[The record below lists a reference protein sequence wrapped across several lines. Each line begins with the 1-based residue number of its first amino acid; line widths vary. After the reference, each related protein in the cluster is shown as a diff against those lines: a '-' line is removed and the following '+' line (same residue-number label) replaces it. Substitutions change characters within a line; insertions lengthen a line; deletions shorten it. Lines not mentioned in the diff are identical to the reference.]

1 MLSFEIPEK
10 YKLISDDELVIL
22 YKNGVQDAFTA
33 LSMRYIF
40 LIKKQASSFCGKS
53 VEYDD
58 LLQEGLIGLDNAV
71 SGYDIGGTASF
82 RTYAAVCIRNRLVSA
97 VRKANSNFNSI
108 NNEALPLSEQVDVL
122 SAPDTEPEH
131 AVDSIE
137 RTKEIFRTVRELLSE
152 LERNVLS
159 LYVDGK
165 RYDEIAADLG
175 ITVKACDNA
184 MQRVRKKLRFLK

>member
-1 MLSFEIPEK
+1 MQDFEISEK
-10 YKLISDDELVIL
+10 YKLITDEELVIL
-22 YKNGVQDAFTA
+22 YRNGVQDAFTA
-33 LSMRYIF
+33 LAVRYVYVIRR
-40 LIKKQASSFCGKS
+40 LASGFSNMS
-53 VEYDD
+53 VEFDD
-58 LLQEGLIGLDNAV
+58 LLQEGNIGLVNAV
-71 SGYDIGGTASF
+71 NTYKNGGTASF
-82 RTYAAVCIRNRLVSA
+82 RTYAGVCIRNRMISV
-97 VRKANSNFNSI
+97 VRKANSSLNSI